1 MEENNA
7 IANKINDFIYEQ
19 PDVVV
24 VILQQ
29 YGYNIELKTATLP
42 QIISLVYTAIYNNDK
57 PFLEA
62 FDNAMLND
70 GQNNVVPLVI
80 PIATAVIG
88 SVASYFGG
96 AEEGRKNRD
105 LQKDI
110 AIAQL
115 SVQEKLAGEKLRIEQ
130 ETARF
135 DILANTLL
143 EYRKTLQSESTA
155 RLKDTWLYVTGLGI
169 GLGILFGV
177 YLIGSSAKE

>member
-70 GQNNVVPLVI
+70 GNNNFVVAL
-80 PIATAVIG
+80 ATAVIG
-88 SVASYFGG
+88 SAVSYFGG

-135 DILANTLL
+135 DILTNTLL

>member
-1 MEENNA
+1 MEENNE
-7 IANKINDFIYEQ
+7 IAKKINDFIYEQ

-29 YGYNIELKTATLP
+29 YGYDINLKTATLP
-42 QIISLVYTAIYNNDK
+42 QIIKLVYGAIYSDDK

-62 FDNAMLND
+62 FDNAMANN
-70 GQNNVVPLVI
+70 GQNNFVVA
-80 PIATAVIG
+80 IATAVIG
-88 SVASYFGG
+88 GAISYFGG

-110 AIAQL
+110 ALAEL
-115 SVQEKLAGEKLRIEQ
+115 ATQEKLSGEKLRIEQ

-143 EYRKTLQSESTA
+143 EYRKTLQKESTA

-169 GLGILFGV
+169 GLGIIFGI
-177 YLIGSSAKE
+177 YLIGSSSKE

>member
-70 GQNNVVPLVI
+70 GQNNFVVAL
-80 PIATAVIG
+80 ATAVIG
-88 SVASYFGG
+88 SAVSYFGG

>member
-1 MEENNA
+1 MEENNE
-7 IANKINDFIYEQ
+7 IAKKINDFIYEQ

-29 YGYNIELKTATLP
+29 YGYDINLKTATLP
-42 QIISLVYTAIYNNDK
+42 QIIKLVYGAIYSDDK

-62 FDNAMLND
+62 FDNAMAND
-70 GQNNVVPLVI
+70 GQNNLVVAL
-80 PIATAVIG
+80 ATAVIG
-88 SVASYFGG
+88 GAISYFGG

-110 AIAQL
+110 ALAEL
-115 SVQEKLAGEKLRIEQ
+115 ATQEKLAGEKLRIEQ

-143 EYRKTLQSESTA
+143 EYRKTLQTESTA
-155 RLKDTWLYVTGLGI
+155 RLKDTWLYVTGIGI
-169 GLGILFGV
+169 GLGIIFGI
-177 YLIGSSAKE
+177 YLIGSSTKE

>member
-70 GQNNVVPLVI
+70 GNNNFVVA
-80 PIATAVIG
+80 IATAVIG
-88 SVASYFGG
+88 SAVSYFGG

-155 RLKDTWLYVTGLGI
+155 RLKEDRKSV
-169 GLGILFGV
+169 V
-177 YLIGSSAKE
+177 

>member
-7 IANKINDFIYEQ
+7 IAKKINDFIYEQ

-29 YGYNIELKTATLP
+29 YGYDINLKTATLP
-42 QIISLVYTAIYNNDK
+42 QIIKLVYGAIYSDDK

-62 FDNAMLND
+62 FDNAMANN
-70 GQNNVVPLVI
+70 GQNNFVVALAV
-80 PIATAVIG
+80 AVIG
-88 SVASYFGG
+88 SAVSYFGG

-105 LQKDI
+105 LQRDI
-110 AIAQL
+110 ALAEL
-115 SVQEKLAGEKLRIEQ
+115 ATQEKLAGEKLRIEQ

-143 EYRKTLQSESTA
+143 EYRKTLQKESTA
-155 RLKDTWLYVTGLGI
+155 RLKDTWLYVTGIGI
-169 GLGILFGV
+169 GLGIIFGI
-177 YLIGSSAKE
+177 YLIGSSSKE

>member
-70 GQNNVVPLVI
+70 GQNNFVVAL
-80 PIATAVIG
+80 ATAVIG
-88 SVASYFGG
+88 SAVSYFGG

-115 SVQEKLAGEKLRIEQ
+115 SVQEKLAGEQLRVQQ

>member
-1 MEENNA
+1 MEENKA
-7 IANKINDFIYEQ
+7 IAKKINDFIYQQ

-29 YGYNIELKTATLP
+29 FGYNIDLKTATLP
-42 QIISLVYTAIYNNDK
+42 EIIKLTYSAIYNNDK
-57 PFLEA
+57 PVIEA
-62 FDNAMLND
+62 LGTAIANE
-70 GQNNVVPLVI
+70 GQNNII
-80 PIATAVIG
+80 PMLAVAVIG
-88 SVASYFGG
+88 AVASYFGG